1 MNRNSVHTSEEYFI
15 SKLIIPFLVE
25 RKLIHKIL
33 EEKSTYLIELAIDEF
48 SKLDSK
54 SKKNLA
60 SKIYK
65 ILETKYS

>member
-33 EEKSTYLIELAIDEF
+33 EEKSTHLIELAIDEF